1 VDRFDGHKQRN
12 RLMKQ
17 LMAAVNLDHI
27 ADMKKARKLYDA
39 ADQHREECDFEAT
52 CALADFMKVERP
64 GCVPPSLE
72 CDRTVDPANVGTQD
86 RHDALN
92 IWEQAS
98 EHYLAAKQVLS
109 NRLWRHEEPKE
120 AAAEDREKAK
130 RDAETK
136 KRLIAE
142 AKSPDKTKAKALKDA
157 KRDAMDGDMDEAK
170 EEARE
175 NKERWGDL
183 KDQWI
188 ADWEA
193 DNWDDE
199 QVAEVEKGFLD
210 EWEFEHGQAFPASK
224 YG

>member
-1 VDRFDGHKQRN
+1 
-12 RLMKQ
+12 
-17 LMAAVNLDHI
+17 
-27 ADMKKARKLYDA
+27 
-39 ADQHREECDFEAT
+39 
-52 CALADFMKVERP
+52 MKVERP